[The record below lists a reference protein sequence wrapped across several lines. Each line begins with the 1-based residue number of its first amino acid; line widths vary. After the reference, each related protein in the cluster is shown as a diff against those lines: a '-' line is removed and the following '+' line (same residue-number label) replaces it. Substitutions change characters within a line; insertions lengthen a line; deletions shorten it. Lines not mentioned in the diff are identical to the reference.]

1 MDLKDLWQLDAT
13 GQAAFVRSGDVQP
26 AELVELAISRVD
38 RIDPH
43 LNSVVTKLYDDA
55 RAAANEPHAG
65 PFAGV
70 PIFLKDASIQVEGT
84 PHYVG
89 TRVLRNIGYRSRRTT
104 ELARRLLRAGFI
116 VLGKTNVPELSSG
129 ITTEPPGFAATKNPW
144 DATRSP
150 GGSSGGSAAAVA
162 AGFTAIAHGA
172 DSGGSLRYPSACCGV
187 VTLKPSRGRV
197 PSDAPCE
204 QPDPTGLGSEFV
216 IARSV
221 RDLQNVL
228 RAVEN
233 PAVGAAHAQTE
244 SNQVEQLRVGLLT
257 RDVMTGMSVD
267 ARCAE
272 AVEHAGR
279 LLEARGHIVEMAHPP
294 ALDGLFVRMAPAFP
308 IAGAVARRGAVEWLA
323 RAAGRELTPDD
334 LSPVFLEEAQLATT
348 YTAEQVADA
357 EALIAR
363 EAAPILDWWSA
374 HDILVTPTLRQ
385 PAWLLGSSLGAGD
398 AGTFPF
404 AFSLTGQ
411 PAMSVPLA
419 HVDGLPVGV
428 QLVGAIGADELLLRL
443 AAQLEAIAPWADRW
457 PAIALD

>member
-1 MDLKDLWQLDAT
+1 
-13 GQAAFVRSGDVQP
+13 
-26 AELVELAISRVD
+26 
-38 RIDPH
+38 
-43 LNSVVTKLYDDA
+43 
-55 RAAANEPHAG
+55 
-65 PFAGV
+65 
-70 PIFLKDASIQVEGT
+70 
-84 PHYVG
+84 
-89 TRVLRNIGYRSRRTT
+89 
-104 ELARRLLRAGFI
+104 
-116 VLGKTNVPELSSG
+116 
-129 ITTEPPGFAATKNPW
+129 
-144 DATRSP
+144 
-150 GGSSGGSAAAVA
+150 
-162 AGFTAIAHGA
+162 
-172 DSGGSLRYPSACCGV
+172 
-187 VTLKPSRGRV
+187 V

-233 PAVGAAHAQTE
+233 PPVAAAHAQTE

-323 RAAGRELTPDD
+323 KVADRELTPDD
-334 LSPVFLEEAQLATT
+334 LSPSFLEEAQLATT

-374 HDILVTPTLRQ
+374 HDILVTPTLMQ
-385 PAWLLGSSLGAGD
+385 PAWLLGSNRGAGD
-398 AGTFPF
+398 AGAFPF